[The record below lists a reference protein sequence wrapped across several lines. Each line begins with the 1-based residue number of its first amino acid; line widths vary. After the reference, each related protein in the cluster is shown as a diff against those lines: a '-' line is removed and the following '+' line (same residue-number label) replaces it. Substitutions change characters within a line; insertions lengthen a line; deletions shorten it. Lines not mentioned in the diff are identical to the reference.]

1 MESIDGWDQHGVV
14 AGPPSERIVRAHE
27 GRPAVR
33 AKVGRWG
40 SFVCRSLLLL
50 LFVVGIV
57 KKKEKSNQKE
67 RRGKERKGK
76 ERKGK
81 ERNKEHAKVMKQNE
95 NAKENETKRKTHRR
109 P

>member
-76 ERKGK
+76 ERKRK
-81 ERNKEHAKVMKQNE
+81 EQGARESD
-95 NAKENETKRKTHRR
+95 ETKRKRER
-109 P
+109 K